1 METGPPIFNIA
12 YITIHNWKGLCT
24 LFWKWNKKYVL
35 RFTNL
40 FKDENI
46 QTQILDAALKFVPEH
61 GWTKTA
67 IENGIDEMKLPKISA
82 GIISN
87 GPIDLV
93 HHHYEKSN
101 NLLGKINIIT
111 SLHSVNEWIEFRVTF
126 VVTKGQ
132 IKSEWILKIIN
143 FPKYEPKN
151 LKDSALK
158 VFIAFLGL
166 PESSLGLPVGFLI

>member
-1 METGPPIFNIA
+1 M
-12 YITIHNWKGLCT
+12 
-24 LFWKWNKKYVL
+24 
-35 RFTNL
+35 RFLNL

-111 SLHSVNEWIEFRVTF
+111 SLYLSN
-126 VVTKGQ
+126 
-132 IKSEWILKIIN
+132 
-143 FPKYEPKN
+143 KN
-151 LKDSALK
+151 LQWMN
-158 VFIAFLGL
+158 
-166 PESSLGLPVGFLI
+166 ESSLELHM

>member
-1 METGPPIFNIA
+1 M
-12 YITIHNWKGLCT
+12 
-24 LFWKWNKKYVL
+24 
-35 RFTNL
+35 RFINL

-101 NLLGKINIIT
+101 NLLGKIIKPNYCK
-111 SLHSVNEWIEFRVTF
+111 RVF
-126 VVTKGQ
+126 F
-132 IKSEWILKIIN
+132 SSSN
-143 FPKYEPKN
+143 Y
-151 LKDSALK
+151 
-158 VFIAFLGL
+158 L
-166 PESSLGLPVGFLI
+166 PETF

>member
-1 METGPPIFNIA
+1 M
-12 YITIHNWKGLCT
+12 
-24 LFWKWNKKYVL
+24 
-35 RFTNL
+35 RFINL

-93 HHHYEKSN
+93 HHRFEKSKFRSLAK
-101 NLLGKINIIT
+101 LL
-111 SLHSVNEWIEFRVTF
+111 SLQGSS
-126 VVTKGQ
+126 GQ
-132 IKSEWILKIIN
+132 IYGQSERPQKS
-143 FPKYEPKN
+143 P
-151 LKDSALK
+151 
-158 VFIAFLGL
+158 
-166 PESSLGLPVGFLI
+166 

>member
-1 METGPPIFNIA
+1 M
-12 YITIHNWKGLCT
+12 
-24 LFWKWNKKYVL
+24 
-35 RFTNL
+35 RFINL

-93 HHHYEKSN
+93 HRHYEKSN
-101 NLLGKINIIT
+101 NLLGKMNII
-111 SLHSVNEWIEFRVTF
+111 
-126 VVTKGQ
+126 
-132 IKSEWILKIIN
+132 
-143 FPKYEPKN
+143 Y
-151 LKDSALK
+151 
-158 VFIAFLGL
+158 
-166 PESSLGLPVGFLI
+166 

>member
-1 METGPPIFNIA
+1 M
-12 YITIHNWKGLCT
+12 
-24 LFWKWNKKYVL
+24 
-35 RFTNL
+35 
-40 FKDENI
+40 
-46 QTQILDAALKFVPEH
+46 PEH

-111 SLHSVNEWIEFRVTF
+111 YFFCIYQKTIFYEWM
-126 VVTKGQ
+126 
-132 IKSEWILKIIN
+132 N
-143 FPKYEPKN
+143 
-151 LKDSALK
+151 
-158 VFIAFLGL
+158 
-166 PESSLGLPVGFLI
+166 ESSLELHM

>member
-1 METGPPIFNIA
+1 MLDFFLERLGWFLQLKIVIA
-12 YITIHNWKGLCT
+12 LFDISALLFKKYIYFWQKKLYNFASLGNWSTHITIHNWKGLCT

-132 IKSEWILKIIN
+132 IKSEWI
-143 FPKYEPKN
+143 
-151 LKDSALK
+151 
-158 VFIAFLGL
+158 
-166 PESSLGLPVGFLI
+166 

>member
-1 METGPPIFNIA
+1 M
-12 YITIHNWKGLCT
+12 
-24 LFWKWNKKYVL
+24 
-35 RFTNL
+35 RFINL

-101 NLLGKINIIT
+101 NLLGKINVIT
-111 SLHSVNEWIEFRVTF
+111 YFFFNRTKIFNE
-126 VVTKGQ
+126 
-132 IKSEWILKIIN
+132 
-143 FPKYEPKN
+143 
-151 LKDSALK
+151 
-158 VFIAFLGL
+158 
-166 PESSLGLPVGFLI
+166 